1 MLTTT
6 PKSKPDLIRAIQNTK
21 ISQFVV
27 KDAIAKSD
35 TQGIKRE
42 LDQFIGNN
50 TKSVSV
56 IFIKEA

>member
-35 TQGIKRE
+35 TQGIKRD
-42 LDQFIGNN
+42 LDTFIGNN

-56 IFIKEA
+56 IFIKET

>member
-27 KDAIAKSD
+27 KDAVAKTD

-56 IFIKEA
+56 IFIKET

>member
-1 MLTTT
+1 MLTTI
-6 PKSKPDLIRAIQNTK
+6 PKNKPDLIRAIQNTK

-42 LDQFIGNN
+42 LEQFIGNN
-50 TKSVSV
+50 AKSVSV
-56 IFIKEA
+56 IFIKET

>member
-21 ISQFVV
+21 ISQFVI

-35 TQGIKRE
+35 TQGIKRD
-42 LDQFIGNN
+42 LDTFIGNN

-56 IFIKEA
+56 IFIKET

>member
-35 TQGIKRE
+35 TQGIKRD

-56 IFIKEA
+56 IFIKET

>member
-1 MLTTT
+1 MLTTA

-27 KDAIAKSD
+27 KDAVAKTD

-56 IFIKEA
+56 IFIKET

>member
-35 TQGIKRE
+35 TQGIKRD
-42 LDQFIGNN
+42 LDTFIGNN
-50 TKSVSV
+50 SKSVSV
-56 IFIKEA
+56 IFIKET

>member
-1 MLTTT
+1 MLTTA

-21 ISQFVV
+21 ISQFVI

-35 TQGIKRE
+35 TQGIKRD
-42 LDQFIGNN
+42 LDTFIGNN

-56 IFIKEA
+56 IFIKET